1 MSTLENESSNPD
13 KDYDEHAERAIIADL
28 EEIVESLPIAVWSRN
43 ANQPMTDN
51 DLKPSEWKNWPDK
64 IKELRRNKRKIA
76 LFWDDLYPKPSPRP
90 RPLNTRVVE
99 SNGQ

>member
-1 MSTLENESSNPD
+1 
-13 KDYDEHAERAIIADL
+13 
-28 EEIVESLPIAVWSRN
+28 
-43 ANQPMTDN
+43 MTDN
-51 DLKPSEWKNWPDK
+51 DLKPSEWRNWPDN
-64 IKELRRNKRKIA
+64 IKELRRNERKIA